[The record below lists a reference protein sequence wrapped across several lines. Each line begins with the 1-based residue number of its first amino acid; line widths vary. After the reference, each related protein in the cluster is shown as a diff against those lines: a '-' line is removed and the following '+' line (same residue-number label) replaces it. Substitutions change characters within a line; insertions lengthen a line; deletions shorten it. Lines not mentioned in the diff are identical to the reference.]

1 MPVWE
6 TFYENQILN
15 VSSNPSFLTVT
26 CQAPEMQEACE
37 N

>member
-1 MPVWE
+1 MQIWE
-6 TFYENQILN
+6 TFCENQILI
-15 VSSNPSFLTVT
+15 VSTNPSFLTVT